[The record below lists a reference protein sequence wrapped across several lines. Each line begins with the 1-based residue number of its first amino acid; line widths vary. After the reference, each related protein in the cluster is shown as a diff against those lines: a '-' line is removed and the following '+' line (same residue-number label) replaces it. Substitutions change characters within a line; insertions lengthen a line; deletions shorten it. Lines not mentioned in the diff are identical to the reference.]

1 MDSDIIFIPT
11 EQLSPEIIAK
21 LMILDYK
28 INNQVDGFYIKEI
41 DIPRL
46 CKKGIHICIEKKST

>member
-11 EQLSPEIIAK
+11 DQLTTEIMAK

-28 INNQVDGFYIKEI
+28 INSQVDGFYIKEI

-46 CKKGIHICIEKKST
+46 SKKGIHICIEKKST